1 MADVPS
7 GKQPQ
12 PGPFAKAVSAEV
24 RSVMARHRVSGAQLA
39 SRIGRSQTYIAKRLR
54 DDVPFSANDIED
66 ICEVLEEDLLMLL
79 HAAVRNSRR

>member
-24 RSVMARHRVSGAQLA
+24 RSVMARRRVSGAQLA
-39 SRIGRSQTYIAKRLR
+39 SRVGRSQSYIAKRLR